1 MDRVCDRHFY
11 INLTIRDKTRGT
23 ADRQSSALG
32 WNRIDRL
39 NLRGTSGLR
48 RGTGKWDGGA
58 GSKKGY
64 DFWTEAFGRD
74 LKGWGGG
81 GELRKRTSKRHCS
94 AAGAEGICRGP
105 AVWLTSLT
113 NWIIFFVSE
122 DHLDALCLL
131 YFAQHSTCFLACTYT
146 VFSFFFC
153 QSYTKLKCVSR
164 WPVYWGQMQSS
175 SCGAGQHSAFISGA
189 LQPCRCSLLEICNS

>member
-1 MDRVCDRHFY
+1 MHILLLFDQLDQRAIYGSVTVDRVCDRHFY

-113 NWIIFFVSE
+113 YWIIFFCLRGPPGCSLSSLLCATL
-122 DHLDALCLL
+122 HLLPRL
-131 YFAQHSTCFLACTYT
+131 H
-146 VFSFFFC
+146 VHRVFFFLL
-153 QSYTKLKCVSR
+153 SKL
-164 WPVYWGQMQSS
+164 Q
-175 SCGAGQHSAFISGA
+175 
-189 LQPCRCSLLEICNS
+189 N

>member
-113 NWIIFFVSE
+113 NWIIFLSQRTTWMLSVF
-122 DHLDALCLL
+122 
-131 YFAQHSTCFLACTYT
+131 STLRNTPLASSLARTPCFL
-146 VFSFFFC
+146 FS
-153 QSYTKLKCVSR
+153 SVKATKLKCVSR

-175 SCGAGQHSAFISGA
+175 SCGAGQHSAFIPGA
-189 LQPCRCSLLEICNS
+189 LQPYRCSLLEICNS